1 MRMIRAFAVLLT
13 VCVSLASAGTLVG
26 VNFGPPAS
34 VSPTNWTLATGDG
47 TIGNLIDTTGAPTA
61 ISITL
66 SSTPGAPTQ
75 FSGMPLAATIPSDAP
90 TLANLQ
96 SNFFALTPATLLA
109 QFSGLTPNAT
119 YSVYA
124 IGLRFSTT
132 MDQSV
137 TITGSGTPV
146 VFTQSGPDFS
156 LFFNGSI
163 GSSSRTLESYA
174 QAIHASGSGTI
185 GILFTAGATRYNVA
199 GVALSSTPSIPT
211 TPVPNSLVLVL
222 VGLAGAGLFWA
233 ANFRRLDKSRS

>member
-1 MRMIRAFAVLLT
+1 MSV
-13 VCVSLASAGTLVG
+13 ASAAALVG
-26 VNFGPPAS
+26 VNFGSPGS

-47 TIGNLIDTTGAPTA
+47 TTNNLVDTAGTPTS

-66 SSTPGAPTQ
+66 SSTPGAPLQ
-75 FSGMPLAATIPSDAP
+75 SSGVPLAATIPSDAP
-90 TLANLQ
+90 SLANLQ
-96 SNFFALTPATLLA
+96 SNLYNDVTPSSLLA
-109 QFSGLTPNAT
+109 QFSGLTPHAT

-137 TITGSGTPV
+137 TITGSGTPL

-174 QAIHASGSGTI
+174 QSVPASNSGTI
-185 GILFTAGATRYNVA
+185 SILFTAGATRYNAA
-199 GVALSSTPSIPT
+199 GVALSATPSVS
-211 TPVPNSLVLVL
+211 PVPLPSSLILVLL
-222 VGLAGAGLFWA
+222 GISAMGLILLA
-233 ANFRRLDKSRS
+233 RRRAVAQI